1 MDGACC
7 PRSTATTRS
16 PPTAPPLR
24 LRMAPRTAPRYMDS
38 STPLLS
44 TMGTP
49 CDEGW
54 KAQGVRALLR
64 ALRSKRESA
73 PLLPKSKPA
82 PVAITA
88 SNIPCVG
95 LALTGL
101 RLAARVLRAA
111 RWFRWPSFASARSHS
126 WRARPSSFRAR
137 SRAPTT
143 TRSHKG
149 ARRCTLIV
157 LFVLL
162 WGPHGWLDAAALND
176 GHSLATTGGRRKGCA
191 RSCARSAARASAPPL
206 PTSFPPPSPSPPTT
220 FPRTFPASAW
230 R

>member
-54 KAQGVRALLR
+54 KAQGVRAL
-64 ALRSKRESA
+64 RSTRERTAA
-73 PLLPKSKPA
+73 PDELPA

-191 RSCARSAARASAPPL
+191 RSCARSAANARAHRCSRRAN
-206 PTSFPPPSPSPPTT
+206 PPPSPSPPA
-220 FPRTFPASAW
+220 TFPASAW